1 MSDCINCKCE
11 EIKLDSNICDNL
23 EKMNVEKV
31 KDTAIVLKH
40 TQPCH
45 WAEETSKGFYGIWCV
60 LQNII
65 TTICYILGKLDKQNE
80 VYDDSALKKRVT
92 DLENRPDKDTIYND
106 KDVKDRLTALEN
118 KPSNNYN
125 DKEVKDRLT
134 ALEMKPDRDT
144 IYNDTEVKNRI
155 TALENKP
162 DRDTT
167 YTAGANIR
175 IEGNVISATVPAP
188 DKVDLTGYVKLPEFN
203 QLKNDHEALKAGYNN
218 LRNEFNQLKAFNDK
232 IIANLRSSGAWNG
245 GLDGNFNPNR
255 NIATGNINI
264 FGGTPDGNSFIRT
277 NNGQTEN
284 DLAGG
289 I

>member
-11 EIKLDSNICDNL
+11 EIKLDSHICDNL

-65 TTICYILGKLDKQNE
+65 TTICYILGKLDKQDNT
-80 VYDDSALKKRVT
+80 YDDSALKKRVT

-106 KDVKDRLTALEN
+106 K
-118 KPSNNYN
+118 
-125 DKEVKDRLT
+125 
-134 ALEMKPDRDT
+134 
-144 IYNDTEVKNRI
+144 EVKNRL

-167 YTAGANIR
+167 YTAGTNIR
-175 IEGNVISATVPAP
+175 IEGNVISAAVPAP

-232 IIANLRSSGAWNG
+232 IIANLRASGAWNG